1 MVNTLIRKS
10 MLNVSNTAADLID
23 GDALGSFTEDDVGS
37 PAWNEIYDTL
47 VAFQDNA
54 DIEYIYAVRQTDE
67 DTFAF
72 TVDPDPVAP
81 GEFGE
86 EILVTDALRQAGKGI
101 AGVDNAPAEDEW
113 GDFYSSFSPVFYSQG
128 RVAGVIGVDF
138 DSAWFDEQIWKNT
151 GFVILFSVLFT
162 AVGAAVF
169 LLLNNRVRTRFD
181 RLNAELAK
189 LFDDVESLTQEL
201 VTDAGY
207 AGSAAA
213 EEQLPRPDDRPDESD
228 DEIRALGRRIHT
240 MHQEMEQYL
249 DYVHA
254 QVYTDT
260 LTRVGNTT
268 GYLERMEELIEAFN
282 RDNPGTETD
291 LSLSRGYARF
301 IRGTDHS
308 FRDVF
313 VRADMQM
320 YEQKD
325 RYHRRDRERQER

>member
-1 MVNTLIRKS
+1 MANIVLGALLLRQSSAMVNTLIRKS

-37 PAWNEIYDTL
+37 PAWNEI
-47 VAFQDNA
+47 
-54 DIEYIYAVRQTDE
+54 
-67 DTFAF
+67 
-72 TVDPDPVAP
+72 
-81 GEFGE
+81 
-86 EILVTDALRQAGKGI
+86 
-101 AGVDNAPAEDEW
+101 
-113 GDFYSSFSPVFYSQG
+113 
-128 RVAGVIGVDF
+128 
-138 DSAWFDEQIWKNT
+138 
-151 GFVILFSVLFT
+151 
-162 AVGAAVF
+162 
-169 LLLNNRVRTRFD
+169 
-181 RLNAELAK
+181 
-189 LFDDVESLTQEL
+189 
-201 VTDAGY
+201 
-207 AGSAAA
+207 
-213 EEQLPRPDDRPDESD
+213 
-228 DEIRALGRRIHT
+228 RALGRRIHT

-260 LTRVGNTT
+260 LTRVSNTT